1 MDFLPGQ
8 QSVYYAQH
16 HTDQRAG
23 GDDCVLGESISIYF
37 STCISSSTLQLHLNI
52 VAIQYAA
59 LYFIVP
65 IIESAVM
72 GTIESRSSPYHLQ
85 IINKTSIV
93 CNANGVSW
101 QLHVDRE
108 RAQGRR
114 VKILYFTIV
123 SSATL
128 NTAKAGE
135 GMLVLLSFVLSGSHS
150 KEYRRRK
157 VVIAT

>member
-1 MDFLPGQ
+1 M
-8 QSVYYAQH
+8 
-16 HTDQRAG
+16 
-23 GDDCVLGESISIYF
+23 
-37 STCISSSTLQLHLNI
+37 NI
-52 VAIQYAA
+52 IAIQYAA